1 MATKYADI
9 IKIRAGKPAYSIE
22 EEKGD
27 EWQSFIP
34 NEQFNNVLKTVLRS
48 VRGNDIDFHKSFWIN
63 GTYGTGKSH
72 AVAVITHLL
81 CDPVESIR
89 RWVDYEYKND
99 KFRLIR
105 ESIYSLRENKRL
117 LRVKLESLKNITHV
131 SELAPVIQTAVVEAL
146 NEHDI
151 EMAVDTDYDSLM
163 SHVKDNPVVWDDL
176 INRNVALGTIVANRA
191 MLLQKLAGKDAAT
204 LQKAKIALRE
214 ARMNVLLEQDTLAQW
229 LIQVQEELR
238 KQGVFQGLLILW
250 DEFTDVMDDAV
261 GIPVLKELQTVAQ
274 KFMNEGND
282 SYLFLISHPSAFNKL
297 GSEAT
302 KQTDGRYHRMK
313 YNMESVSAFKIMS
326 RKFEVVQSTLH
337 QKRYEFFYNVN
348 GNLLDLYTRNSNDP
362 QETRDDL
369 FKLFP
374 LHPGTAN
381 LATHYATVVG
391 SSSRSVF
398 EFLGQNPS
406 IREFLETEEYF
417 ENRDTITADYLWDFV
432 YQVFQ
437 EDVVNY
443 GAVTERYNTYKHRV
457 EHAGPAYVA
466 LFKGILLLNAFNN
479 VAADESV
486 TPNEDNIRYL
496 FIGSRYEEEIDTVL
510 DWLNDEGVVQR
521 APGGIFSVQFN
532 SLPSH
537 ELEEIKEELYNTEY
551 RYTSQIL
558 KFGDTAR
565 NFFDKKYVQ
574 KVIRP
579 YVFEFFSNDTNDSI
593 LKNKIKTAKKN
604 ARPSD
609 LFLALLY
616 SRDTAELAHLRQ
628 FAEDCAN
635 AAVNEDK
642 ELKDIIFLVVDSTF
656 GEKAYDRFIEYMAS
670 YKSAGNH
677 GFNDQADVHR
687 DHAIDMIKEWMQ
699 TALRGNATIFVNGK
713 TIPFSI
719 KHLSSAL
726 NSTVAPII
734 FPKGP
739 DALEVLRTKAASTF
753 WKPQVS
759 KEIIRTFLFGT
770 SKTDLLDVNGV
781 MKPVQHFIQDALDDT
796 LQWKPDIPADHQ
808 FKGIF
813 DFINSTIKNFISHG
827 NTSVPFDF
835 TERFKELTEPPY
847 GLSAN
852 YASAAAVAFAMRPWI
867 DKIYDKDT
875 GKARTADHLADDVV
889 LLFNFWEKGKATNK
903 LSFKFQ
909 TPQEGKLCKD
919 LIKLFKLNKLP
930 GYNDVTSMKDARFA
944 ITGVFI
950 EQKGYPLWSLKYM
963 TDDFINSL
971 PQLTMND
978 DVKKLIDNIVA
989 ICEEKDQK
997 NVQLVTA
1004 TLDLIDRYRA
1014 DFPDILSKQGSFQNG
1029 FENFMLSQ
1037 PNVGLKE
1044 EEVADAYDYIKK
1056 HLESTVGFWTEA
1068 EVSDKL
1074 KDWRIAEN
1082 ERLARERWEREVEER
1097 RKREE
1102 EERCRLEEQRKQYE
1116 KELEE
1121 AKNIIGNP
1129 DNVPAKKVNARQ
1141 HIDSIGDIQQLRNIL
1156 DKLINLGYEYILD
1169 QIINEENDN
1178 V

>member
-558 KFGDTAR
+558 KCGEKSD
-565 NFFDKKYVQ
+565 
-574 KVIRP
+574 
-579 YVFEFFSNDTNDSI
+579 NDG
-593 LKNKIKTAKKN
+593 KEK
-604 ARPSD
+604 RPSE
-609 LFLALLY
+609 
-616 SRDTAELAHLRQ
+616 R
-628 FAEDCAN
+628 
-635 AAVNEDK
+635 
-642 ELKDIIFLVVDSTF
+642 
-656 GEKAYDRFIEYMAS
+656 
-670 YKSAGNH
+670 
-677 GFNDQADVHR
+677 
-687 DHAIDMIKEWMQ
+687 
-699 TALRGNATIFVNGK
+699 
-713 TIPFSI
+713 PF
-719 KHLSSAL
+719 
-726 NSTVAPII
+726 P
-734 FPKGP
+734 
-739 DALEVLRTKAASTF
+739 RT
-753 WKPQVS
+753 
-759 KEIIRTFLFGT
+759 
-770 SKTDLLDVNGV
+770 
-781 MKPVQHFIQDALDDT
+781 
-796 LQWKPDIPADHQ
+796 
-808 FKGIF
+808 
-813 DFINSTIKNFISHG
+813 
-827 NTSVPFDF
+827 
-835 TERFKELTEPPY
+835 
-847 GLSAN
+847 
-852 YASAAAVAFAMRPWI
+852 
-867 DKIYDKDT
+867 
-875 GKARTADHLADDVV
+875 
-889 LLFNFWEKGKATNK
+889 
-903 LSFKFQ
+903 
-909 TPQEGKLCKD
+909 
-919 LIKLFKLNKLP
+919 
-930 GYNDVTSMKDARFA
+930 
-944 ITGVFI
+944 
-950 EQKGYPLWSLKYM
+950 SL
-963 TDDFINSL
+963 
-971 PQLTMND
+971 
-978 DVKKLIDNIVA
+978 
-989 ICEEKDQK
+989 
-997 NVQLVTA
+997 
-1004 TLDLIDRYRA
+1004 
-1014 DFPDILSKQGSFQNG
+1014 
-1029 FENFMLSQ
+1029 
-1037 PNVGLKE
+1037 
-1044 EEVADAYDYIKK
+1044 
-1056 HLESTVGFWTEA
+1056 
-1068 EVSDKL
+1068 
-1074 KDWRIAEN
+1074 
-1082 ERLARERWEREVEER
+1082 LAR
-1097 RKREE
+1097 
-1102 EERCRLEEQRKQYE
+1102 Y
-1116 KELEE
+1116 
-1121 AKNIIGNP
+1121 
-1129 DNVPAKKVNARQ
+1129 
-1141 HIDSIGDIQQLRNIL
+1141 S
-1156 DKLINLGYEYILD
+1156 
-1169 QIINEENDN
+1169 
-1178 V
+1178 

>member
-1 MATKYADI
+1 MAMKYADI

-34 NEQFNNVLKTVLRS
+34 NEQFNNVLKTVMRS

-81 CDPVESIR
+81 CDPVESIHH
-89 RWVDYEYKND
+89 WVDYEYKDD

-105 ESIYSLRENKRL
+105 ESIYSLRESKRL

-163 SHVKDNPVVWDDL
+163 SHVKDNPVVWNDL

-204 LQKAKIALRE
+204 LQKAKVALRE
-214 ARMNVLLEQDTLAQW
+214 ARMNVLLEQDSLAQW

-274 KFMNEGND
+274 KFMNDGND
-282 SYLFLISHPSAFNKL
+282 CFLFLISHPSAFNKL

-326 RKFEVVQSTLH
+326 RKFEVVQPTLH

-348 GNLLDLYTRNSNDP
+348 GNLLDLYSRNSNDP

-398 EFLGQNPS
+398 EFLGQNTS
-406 IREFLETEEYF
+406 IREFLDKDEYF

-432 YQVFQ
+432 YSVFQ

-443 GAVTERYNTYKHRV
+443 GAVTERFNTYKHRV

-486 TPNEDNIRYL
+486 TPTEDNIRNL
-496 FIGSRYEEEIDTVL
+496 FVGSRYEEEINTVL

-616 SRDTAELAHLRQ
+616 SRDAAELAHLRQ

-642 ELKDIIFLVVDSTF
+642 DLKDIIFLVVDSTF

-699 TALRGNATIFVNGK
+699 TALRGNATIFVNSK

-781 MKPVQHFIQDALDDT
+781 MKPVQHFIQDALDDN
-796 LQWKPDIPADHQ
+796 LQWKPDVPSDHQ

-909 TPQEGKLCKD
+909 TPQEGQLCKN

-930 GYNDVTSMKDARFA
+930 GYNDITSMKDARFA

-1037 PNVGLKE
+1037 LNVGLKE
-1044 EEVADAYDYIKK
+1044 EEVVDAYDYIKK

-1068 EVSDKL
+1068 EVGDKL

-1082 ERLARERWEREVEER
+1082 ERLERERWEREEEER
-1097 RKREE
+1097 RRREE
-1102 EERCRLEEQRKQYE
+1102 EARRKLEEQRKQYE

-1121 AKNIIGNP
+1121 AKKIIGNP
-1129 DNVPAKKVNARQ
+1129 DNVPVKKVSARQ
-1141 HIDSIGDIQQLRNIL
+1141 HIDSINDVQKLRDIL

-1169 QIINEENDN
+1169 QIINEENSN
-1178 V
+1178 A

>member
-9 IKIRAGKPAYSIE
+9 IKIRPGKPAYSIE

-48 VRGNDIDFHKSFWIN
+48 VRGTDIDFHKSFWIN

-81 CDPVESIR
+81 CDPVENIR
-89 RWVDYEYKND
+89 RWVDYEYKD
-99 KFRLIR
+99 EKFRLIR

-117 LRVKLESLKNITHV
+117 LRVKLESLRNITHV

-176 INRNVALGTIVANRA
+176 INRNVALSTIVANRA

-204 LQKAKIALRE
+204 LQKAKVALRE

-238 KQGVFQGLLILW
+238 KQGVFHGLLILW

-274 KFMNEGND
+274 KFMNEEND
-282 SYLFLISHPSAFNKL
+282 SFIFLISHPSAFNKL

-326 RKFEVVQSTLH
+326 RKFEVVQPTLH
-337 QKRYEFFYNVN
+337 QKRYEFFYKVN
-348 GNLLDLYTRNSNDP
+348 GNLLDLYTCNSNDP

-486 TPNEDNIRYL
+486 TPTEDNIRYL

-593 LKNKIKTAKKN
+593 LKNKIKAAKKN

-609 LFLALLY
+609 LFLALLF
-616 SRDTAELAHLRQ
+616 SRDAAELAHLRQ
-628 FAEDCAN
+628 FAEGCAN

-713 TIPFSI
+713 TLPFSI

-781 MKPVQHFIQDALDDT
+781 MKPVQHFIQDALDEN

-835 TERFKELTEPPY
+835 TERFRALTEPPY

-1037 PNVGLKE
+1037 PNIGLKE

-1082 ERLARERWEREVEER
+1082 ERLARERWEREEEER

-1121 AKNIIGNP
+1121 AKKIIGNP

-1141 HIDSIGDIQQLRNIL
+1141 HIDSISDIQQLRNIL

>member
-34 NEQFNNVLKTVLRS
+34 NEQFNKVLRTVIRS

-81 CDPVESIR
+81 CDPVEDIK
-89 RWVDYEYKND
+89 RWVNYEYND
-99 KFRLIR
+99 EKFRLIR
-105 ESIYSLRENKRL
+105 ESIYSLREDKRL

-131 SELAPVIQTAVVEAL
+131 SELAPVIQTAVIEAL
-146 NEHDI
+146 NEQDI

-176 INRNVALGTIVANRA
+176 INRNVALSTIVANRA

-204 LQKAKIALRE
+204 LQKAKVALRE

-238 KQGVFQGLLILW
+238 KQGIFQGLLIIW

-274 KFMNEGND
+274 KFMNEEND
-282 SYLFLISHPSAFNKL
+282 SFLFLISHPSAFNKL

-326 RKFEVVQSTLH
+326 RKFEIIQPTLH
-337 QKRYEFFYNVN
+337 EKRYQFFYGVN
-348 GNLLDLYTRNSNDP
+348 ENLLDLYTRNSNDP
-362 QETRDDL
+362 QETREDL

-406 IREFLETEEYF
+406 IRDFLASEEFF

-432 YQVFQ
+432 YSVFQ

-443 GAVTERYNTYKHRV
+443 GAVTERFNTYKHQV
-457 EHAGPAYVA
+457 EHEGPAYMA

-486 TPNEDNIRYL
+486 TPTEDNIRNL
-496 FIGSRYEEEIDTVL
+496 FIGSRYEAEIDIVL
-510 DWLNDEGVVQR
+510 DLFNERGIVQR

-579 YVFEFFSNDTNDSI
+579 YVFEFYSNDTNDSV
-593 LKNKIKTAKKN
+593 LKQRIKSAKKN

-609 LFLALLY
+609 LFFALLY
-616 SRDTAELAHLRQ
+616 SRNTAELAHLRQ
-628 FAEDCAN
+628 FAEDCSN
-635 AAVNEDK
+635 SSINEDK
-642 ELKDIIFLVVDSTF
+642 DLKDIIFLVVDSTF
-656 GEKAYDRFIEYMAS
+656 GDKAYDRFIEYMAS

-699 TALRGNATIFVNGK
+699 TALRGNATIFVNGQ
-713 TIPFSI
+713 TVPFSI
-719 KHLSSAL
+719 KHLSTAL
-726 NSTVAPII
+726 NSTVSPII

-770 SKTDLLDVNGV
+770 SKADLIDVNGV
-781 MKPVQHFIQDALDDT
+781 MKPIQHFIQDVLDDN
-796 LQWKPDIPADHQ
+796 LQWKPDMPANHQ

-813 DFINSTIKNFISHG
+813 DFINSTIRNFISHG

-889 LLFNFWEKGKATNK
+889 LLFNFWEKGKTTNK

-944 ITGVFI
+944 LTGVFI
-950 EQKGYPLWSLKYM
+950 EQKGYPLWALKYM
-963 TDDFINSL
+963 DDDFINSL

-997 NVQLVTA
+997 NVQLVTT
-1004 TLDLIDRYRA
+1004 TLDLIDRFRA
-1014 DFPDILSKQGSFQNG
+1014 DFPDLLFKDGSFKNG
-1029 FENFMLSQ
+1029 FNNFLLSQ
-1037 PNVGLKE
+1037 PNIGLQNE
-1044 EEVADAYDYIKK
+1044 EIDDAYDYIKK
-1056 HLESTVGFWTEA
+1056 HLESTVGFWTEN

-1082 ERLARERWEREVEER
+1082 ERLERERREREEEER

-1102 EERCRLEEQRKQYE
+1102 EEHRLLEERRKQYE

-1121 AKNIIGNP
+1121 AKKIIGNP
-1129 DNVPAKKVNARQ
+1129 VNVPSKKVTAREL
-1141 HIDSIGDIQQLRNIL
+1141 IDSINNVEQLRNIL

-1169 QIINEENDN
+1169 KIINDDSD

>member
-1 MATKYADI
+1 MATKYTDI

-27 EWQSFIP
+27 EWQTFIP
-34 NEQFNNVLKTVLRS
+34 NEQFNNVLRTVLRS

-89 RWVDYEYKND
+89 RWVDYEYKD
-99 KFRLIR
+99 EKFRLIR
-105 ESIYSLRENKRL
+105 ESIYSLREKKRL
-117 LRVKLESLKNITHV
+117 LRVKLEGLKNITHV
-131 SELAPVIQTAVVEAL
+131 TELAPVIQTAVVEAL
-146 NEHDI
+146 NENDI

-176 INRNVALGTIVANRA
+176 INRNIALSTVVANRT
-191 MLLQKLAGKDAAT
+191 MLLQKLAGKDSAI
-204 LQKAKIALRE
+204 LQKSRVALRE
-214 ARMNVLLEQDTLAQW
+214 ARMNVLLEQETLGQW

-238 KQGVFQGLLILW
+238 KHGEFQGLLILW

-261 GIPVLKELQTVAQ
+261 GISVLKELQTVAQ
-274 KFMNEGND
+274 KFMNEEND
-282 SYLFLISHPSAFNKL
+282 SFLFLISHPSAFNKL

-326 RKFEVVQSTLH
+326 RKFEITQPTLH
-337 QKRYEFFYNVN
+337 QKRYEFFYNIN
-348 GNLLDLYTRNSNDP
+348 SNLLDLYTRNSNDP
-362 QETRDDL
+362 QETRSDL
-369 FKLFP
+369 YKLFP
-374 LHPGTAN
+374 LQPGTAN

-398 EFLGQNPS
+398 EFLGQNQA
-406 IREFLETEEYF
+406 IRDFLDTEEYF

-432 YQVFQ
+432 YSVFQ
-437 EDVVNY
+437 DDVINY
-443 GAVTERYNTYKHRV
+443 GAVTERFNTYKHQV
-457 EHAGPAYVA
+457 EHEGPAYLA

-486 TPNEDNIRYL
+486 TPTEDNICNL
-496 FIGSRYEEEIDTVL
+496 FLGSRYEDEIHTVL
-510 DWLNDEGVVQR
+510 DWFNERGIIQK
-521 APGGIFSVQFN
+521 APSGIFSVQF
-532 SLPSH
+532 SALPSH

-558 KFGDTAR
+558 KFGETAR

-579 YVFEFFSNDTNDSI
+579 YVFEFYSDDTNDSI

-609 LFLALLY
+609 LFLALFY
-616 SRDTAELAHLRQ
+616 ARSNAELAHLRQ
-628 FAEDCAN
+628 LAEECSLAGVAN
-635 AAVNEDK
+635 DK
-642 ELKDIIFLVVDSTF
+642 ELKDIVYLVIDSTF
-656 GEKAYDRFIEYMAS
+656 GDKAYDRFIEYMAS

-677 GFNDQADVHR
+677 GFNDQANVHR

-699 TALRGNATIFVNGK
+699 TALRGNATIYVNGQMV
-713 TIPFSI
+713 PFSI

-726 NSTVAPII
+726 NSTVSPII

-770 SKTDLLDVNGV
+770 SKADLLDVNGV
-781 MKPVQHFIQDALDDT
+781 MKPVQHFIQDAVDDN

-813 DFINSTIKNFISHG
+813 DYINTTIKNFISHG

-875 GKARTADHLADDVV
+875 GKPHSADNLAEDIV
-889 LLFNFWEKGKATNK
+889 LLFNYWEKGKATNK

-909 TPQEGKLCKD
+909 TPQEGKLCKE
-919 LIKLFKLNKLP
+919 LVKLFKLNKLS
-930 GYNDVTSMKDARFA
+930 GYNDVSSMKDARFA
-944 ITGVFI
+944 ITGVYI

-971 PQLTMND
+971 PVLTMTD

-997 NVQLVTA
+997 NVQLVIG

-1014 DFPDILSKQGSFQNG
+1014 DFPDILSKPGSFHNG
-1029 FENFMLSQ
+1029 FDNFLLSK
-1037 PNVGLKE
+1037 PNVGLQE
-1044 EEVADAYDYIKK
+1044 EELEDAYNYIKK

-1082 ERLARERWEREVEER
+1082 ERLEQERRDREEEER

-1102 EERCRLEEQRKQYE
+1102 EHRCKFEEERKQYE

-1121 AKNIIGNP
+1121 AKKIIGNP
-1129 DNVPAKKVNARQ
+1129 KNVPVKKVTARE
-1141 HIDSIGDIQQLRNIL
+1141 HIDSIEDVYELRSIL
-1156 DKLINLGYEYILD
+1156 DKLIDLGYEYILD
-1169 QIINEENDN
+1169 QIINSEEGNA
-1178 V
+1178 

>member
-81 CDPVESIR
+81 CDPVDNIR
-89 RWVDYEYKND
+89 RWVDYEYKD
-99 KFRLIR
+99 EKFRLIR

-117 LRVKLESLKNITHV
+117 LRVKLESLRNITHV

-176 INRNVALGTIVANRA
+176 INRNVALSTIVANRA

-250 DEFTDVMDDAV
+250 DEFTDVMEDAV

-326 RKFEVVQSTLH
+326 RKFEVVQPTLH

-486 TPNEDNIRYL
+486 TPNEDNIRYM

-604 ARPSD
+604 TRPSD

-827 NTSVPFDF
+827 NTSIPFDF

-852 YASAAAVAFAMRPWI
+852 YASAAAVAFAMRP
-867 DKIYDKDT
+867 
-875 GKARTADHLADDVV
+875 
-889 LLFNFWEKGKATNK
+889 
-903 LSFKFQ
+903 
-909 TPQEGKLCKD
+909 
-919 LIKLFKLNKLP
+919 
-930 GYNDVTSMKDARFA
+930 
-944 ITGVFI
+944 
-950 EQKGYPLWSLKYM
+950 
-963 TDDFINSL
+963 
-971 PQLTMND
+971 
-978 DVKKLIDNIVA
+978 
-989 ICEEKDQK
+989 
-997 NVQLVTA
+997 
-1004 TLDLIDRYRA
+1004 
-1014 DFPDILSKQGSFQNG
+1014 
-1029 FENFMLSQ
+1029 
-1037 PNVGLKE
+1037 
-1044 EEVADAYDYIKK
+1044 
-1056 HLESTVGFWTEA
+1056 
-1068 EVSDKL
+1068 
-1074 KDWRIAEN
+1074 
-1082 ERLARERWEREVEER
+1082 
-1097 RKREE
+1097 
-1102 EERCRLEEQRKQYE
+1102 
-1116 KELEE
+1116 
-1121 AKNIIGNP
+1121 
-1129 DNVPAKKVNARQ
+1129 
-1141 HIDSIGDIQQLRNIL
+1141 
-1156 DKLINLGYEYILD
+1156 
-1169 QIINEENDN
+1169 
-1178 V
+1178 

>member
-81 CDPVESIR
+81 CDPVENIR
-89 RWVDYEYKND
+89 RWVDYEYKD
-99 KFRLIR
+99 EKFRLIR
-105 ESIYSLRENKRL
+105 ESIYSLRESKRL

-250 DEFTDVMDDAV
+250 DEFTDVMEDAV
-261 GIPVLKELQTVAQ
+261 GIPILKELQTVAQ
-274 KFMNEGND
+274 KFMTEGND
-282 SYLFLISHPSAFNKL
+282 SFIFLISHPSAFNKL

-326 RKFEVVQSTLH
+326 RKFEVVQLTLH

-348 GNLLDLYTRNSNDP
+348 GNLLDLYTCNSNDP

-406 IREFLETEEYF
+406 IRDFLDTEEYF

-486 TPNEDNIRYL
+486 TPTKDNIRNL

-537 ELEEIKEELYNTEY
+537 ELEKIKDELYNTEY

-565 NFFDKKYVQ
+565 NFFNKKYVQ

-616 SRDTAELAHLRQ
+616 SRDAAELAHLRQ

-770 SKTDLLDVNGV
+770 SKSDLLDVNGV
-781 MKPVQHFIQDALDDT
+781 MKPVQHFIQDALDDN
-796 LQWKPDIPADHQ
+796 LQWKPDVPADHQ

-835 TERFKELTEPPY
+835 TERFRELTEPPY

-852 YASAAAVAFAMRPWI
+852 Y
-867 DKIYDKDT
+867 
-875 GKARTADHLADDVV
+875 G
-889 LLFNFWEKGKATNK
+889 
-903 LSFKFQ
+903 
-909 TPQEGKLCKD
+909 
-919 LIKLFKLNKLP
+919 
-930 GYNDVTSMKDARFA
+930 
-944 ITGVFI
+944 
-950 EQKGYPLWSLKYM
+950 
-963 TDDFINSL
+963 
-971 PQLTMND
+971 
-978 DVKKLIDNIVA
+978 
-989 ICEEKDQK
+989 
-997 NVQLVTA
+997 
-1004 TLDLIDRYRA
+1004 
-1014 DFPDILSKQGSFQNG
+1014 
-1029 FENFMLSQ
+1029 
-1037 PNVGLKE
+1037 
-1044 EEVADAYDYIKK
+1044 
-1056 HLESTVGFWTEA
+1056 
-1068 EVSDKL
+1068 
-1074 KDWRIAEN
+1074 
-1082 ERLARERWEREVEER
+1082 
-1097 RKREE
+1097 
-1102 EERCRLEEQRKQYE
+1102 
-1116 KELEE
+1116 
-1121 AKNIIGNP
+1121 
-1129 DNVPAKKVNARQ
+1129 
-1141 HIDSIGDIQQLRNIL
+1141 LRNASV
-1156 DKLINLGYEYILD
+1156 D
-1169 QIINEENDN
+1169 
-1178 V
+1178 